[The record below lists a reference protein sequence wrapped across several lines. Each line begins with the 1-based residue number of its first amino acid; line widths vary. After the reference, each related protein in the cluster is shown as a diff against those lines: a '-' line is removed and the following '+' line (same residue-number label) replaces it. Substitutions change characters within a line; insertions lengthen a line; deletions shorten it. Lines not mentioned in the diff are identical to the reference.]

1 MPAILLVLPALFLL
15 LLLFAIPLVRLLAS
29 SFEGTGLPYYV
40 KAVGSDGLYLTIL
53 LRTFEIA
60 GIVTAGCLLLGYPVA
75 LFLATTNRF
84 WRTLGFACVMLP
96 LWTSVLVRTYAWMV
110 VLGRNG
116 IINRILI
123 DGGLMSEPLRLLNT
137 RMAVISNNL
146 ANVNTTGFKKGRAA
160 FQDLVYQNIRQVGA
174 QSSQNTQYPTGLT
187 LGTGVRIVA
196 TEKVYEQGSLQ
207 QTNNSLDVA
216 ITGRGFF
223 QITLPDGTLAYT
235 LDGSFKMDGQGNLV
249 TSNGYA
255 LSPAITIP
263 ANAQTITIGAD
274 GTVSVT
280 TTGTTAPTQV
290 GQIQLADFINAS
302 GLQPR
307 GDNLLIESVASGAP
321 QVGTPGTNGLGATQ
335 QGSLETSNVNV
346 VEELVS
352 MIETQRAYEMN
363 SKAISTTDQMLQ
375 YLTNNV

>member
-1 MPAILLVLPALFLL
+1 MNLALW
-15 LLLFAIPLVRLLAS
+15 AAK
-29 SFEGTGLPYYV
+29 TGLD
-40 KAVGSDGLYLTIL
+40 AQ
-53 LRTFEIA
+53 
-60 GIVTAGCLLLGYPVA
+60 
-75 LFLATTNRF
+75 
-84 WRTLGFACVMLP
+84 
-96 LWTSVLVRTYAWMV
+96 
-110 VLGRNG
+110 
-116 IINRILI
+116 
-123 DGGLMSEPLRLLNT
+123 NT

-263 ANAQTITIGAD
+263 ANAQTITIGSD

-290 GQIQLADFINAS
+290 GQIQLADFINNS

-321 QVGTPGTNGLGATQ
+321 QVGTPGTNGLGVTQ

>member
-1 MPAILLVLPALFLL
+1 MNLALW
-15 LLLFAIPLVRLLAS
+15 AAK
-29 SFEGTGLPYYV
+29 TGLD
-40 KAVGSDGLYLTIL
+40 AQ
-53 LRTFEIA
+53 
-60 GIVTAGCLLLGYPVA
+60 
-75 LFLATTNRF
+75 
-84 WRTLGFACVMLP
+84 
-96 LWTSVLVRTYAWMV
+96 
-110 VLGRNG
+110 
-116 IINRILI
+116 
-123 DGGLMSEPLRLLNT
+123 NT

-263 ANAQTITIGAD
+263 ANAQSITIGTD

-280 TTGTTAPTQV
+280 TTGTTAPTQI
-290 GQIQLADFINAS
+290 GQIQLADFINNS

-321 QVGTPGTNGLGATQ
+321 QVGTPGTNGLGVTQ